1 MSKQRR
7 RQRLNPQTSKDLAT
21 DRQLTILAKHID
33 ALERQGARV
42 YLVAPLS
49 WIREIGAWATK
60 ITAQARD
67 N

>member
-7 RQRLNPQTSKDLAT
+7 RQRLSPQMAKELEM
-21 DRQLTILAKHID
+21 DRQLTVLAKHID

-49 WIREIGAWATK
+49 WLREIGAWAAK
-60 ITAQARD
+60 MTAQARD